1 MPRIHIDCDTRL
13 KVSEIK
19 PGEFYCPACDKVVE
33 KKDTYK
39 IGKRAFQGEK
49 SQLEKEK
56 KEKKRR
62 KLKWI
67 KKKKG
72 RKTDDTRRHKES

>member
-13 KVSEIK
+13 KISEIK
-19 PGEFYCPACDKVVE
+19 AGEFYCPACDKVVE
-33 KKDTYK
+33 KKDTFK
-39 IGKRAFQGEK
+39 VSKRFFQGEK

-62 KLKWI
+62 KLKWT
-67 KKKKG
+67 KKKNR
-72 RKTDDTRRHKES
+72 RKADDTR